1 MENEL
6 FDTIFDLSMKNPEI
20 TDAKAYGF
28 NKTDEGMASKLIM
41 NASDIYDMIDHLND
55 DKSFH
60 IYNYLSLV
68 TTGWAAPLKNG
79 EVDGAPSEH
88 PERRRVSLVILADV
102 DNKSIL
108 GSVLQFEGEE
118 EEKVY
123 DYNTA
128 TGTLADAFS
137 SIFED

>member
-6 FDTIFDLSMKNPEI
+6 FDTIFDLSMTNPEI
-20 TDAKAYGF
+20 TEAKAYGF
-28 NKTDEGMASKLIM
+28 SKTDTDFNSKLIKY
-41 NASDIYDMIDHLND
+41 SPDIYDMIDHLND

-108 GSVLQFEGEE
+108 GSVLQFEGDEE
-118 EEKVY
+118 DKVY